1 MPKIEVEESD
11 LLKVRDALDGAGRF
25 LVSRDEMNAA
35 VHNSTNVR
43 YSPLTSTVVAERERL
58 DAMLEA

>member
-1 MPKIEVEESD
+1 MPKIEVEMSD
-11 LLKVRDALDGAGRF
+11 LLKVRDALDGASRF

-35 VHNSTNVR
+35 VHNSTHTR
-43 YSPLTSTVVAERERL
+43 FSPLTSTVVAERERL